1 MIDAARSIARSLLN
15 EARAAGELEQA
26 NSDLSRLARVVAD
39 AEVRR
44 FLGHPRIPPAE
55 KEQALAPVIES
66 GLVRRLLAALLAV
79 RSIDMLPDI
88 AESLTRLVRRETGF
102 VETVA
107 RVAQS
112 LSPAQEDRIRA
123 AVKSA
128 TGLTPVMKV
137 QVDPRLI
144 GGVRLTI
151 DGRVADNSL
160 KSELERLK
168 ETLQAL

>member
-1 MIDAARSIARSLLN
+1 MADAARSIARALLN
-15 EARAAGELEQA
+15 EARAVGELESTSA
-26 NSDLSRLARVVAD
+26 ELPRLARAASD
-39 AEVRR
+39 PEIRR
-44 FLGHPRIPPAE
+44 FLGHPRITPAE
-55 KEQALAPVIES
+55 KERVVAAVVAS
-66 GLVRRLLAALLAV
+66 GLVRRLFAALLSV
-79 RSIDMLPDI
+79 RSTDLLPAI
-88 AESLTRLVRRETGF
+88 AESFARLVRRETGF

-107 RVAQS
+107 RVAQP
-112 LSPAQEDRIRA
+112 LTPKQEDEIRA
-123 AVKSA
+123 AVKAA

-160 KSELERLK
+160 KSELDRLK